1 MELIDEEGNL
11 FGTINIIDA
20 LAVLLVAAVVVAGV
34 ALVASQGSSPSDIDS
49 DAAEIQYVTVYF
61 GEQPNYLADRIAVGD
76 NMTQNG
82 NESTLTDLHS
92 TAVTG
97 STAALTGRIKLNGTH
112 DIRVGDTFT
121 MDTDAYTIEGT
132 AHHLDAT
139 DAQLDLTERSVEMRI
154 VTDNPDT
161 INAIS
166 EGISLTERNP
176 RLLTVQQLEIQ
187 SDEAVVTSE
196 DGNIYRRDHPT
207 RKDIRMIVDL
217 QTIETT
223 SGAAFRG
230 KPLRVGRTISLDL
243 GTTAVSGSITEID
256 SE

>member
-11 FGTINIIDA
+11 FGAINIIDA
-20 LAVLLVAAVVVAGV
+20 LAVLLVVAVLVAGV
-34 ALVASQGSSPSDIDS
+34 ALVVSQGSSPSDLDS
-49 DAAEIQYVTVYF
+49 DTAEIQYATVYF
-61 GEQPNYLADRIAVGD
+61 GGQPNYLADRVAVGD

-82 NESTLTDLHS
+82 NESVLTDRHL
-92 TAVTG
+92 TAVDG

-132 AHHLDAT
+132 VHRLDAT
-139 DAQLDLTERSVEMRI
+139 DEQLDLTERSVEMQV

-166 EGISLTERNP
+166 EGVPLTERNP
-176 RLLTVQQLEIQ
+176 RLLTVQQLKIQ
-187 SDEAVVTSE
+187 PDEAVVTSE

-207 RKDIRMIVDL
+207 RKDIRMIVDI

-230 KPLRVGRTISLDL
+230 QPLRVGRTIDLDL
-243 GTTAVSGSITEID
+243 GTTAVSGSVTEID